1 MGGASRGRVAKKQR
15 STKTPPRTSVPNSAS
30 ASGSIDQ
37 QNSSSRRTQPARSMR
52 RGSRRPSR
60 SAPAEHH
67 YPNLSAID
75 DLFNKFKEPDGKFI
89 RLLIQ
94 SILFHHGLLEF

>member
-15 STKTPPRTSVPNSAS
+15 STKTPTRPTRTSIANSAS
-30 ASGSIDQ
+30 ASGSTDQ
-37 QNSSSRRTQPARSMR
+37 QNQSSRRSQPARSMR

-75 DLFNKFKEPDGKFI
+75 DLFNRFKEPGGKVSHFFI
-89 RLLIQ
+89 LCFL
-94 SILFHHGLLEF
+94 SSLFR